1 MENLPLIAM
10 ACAAMSD
17 AVAHDRL
24 TNAAWPW
31 PVSPTAKLAVLVAAV
46 LGAPSLASAEGAAD
60 PQLACPEGAASVP
73 PPRFSM
79 RSGFHDTPFHLT
91 ISALHDTPIFYT
103 LDGSLPDVTDTSGA
117 TSRYR
122 GPIAITDR
130 TGTAHRLAD
139 IDTTSVGRT
148 PFFDDPARA
157 EDFQMPDLS
166 DTVLE
171 QATVIRARTPC
182 SATASASYFIGSDR
196 VRDGLPVLSLVT
208 DPDGLMD
215 HDDGIY
221 VAGRLL
227 EDSVQSPDFDP
238 DDWIISNYSQR
249 GRDWERRVGFDF
261 CAPGGECIYSR
272 DAGVRVHGRY
282 SRSFPQKS
290 LRLYARN
297 DYGDRR
303 FRANFFFNDTPT
315 PLGHRRLI
323 LRNSGNDNPHMMLA
337 DGFLQSLMTGLIADT
352 QAYQPVVVFIN
363 GEYWGIQNIR
373 ERYDRHYLEL
383 VHGADPD
390 EVELLNNS
398 GSTDGQP
405 PDLVDAWH
413 QTLEDVSRLRPDDP
427 RFAEQADAR
436 LDIGSFLDFIIA
448 HVFVGNADWVS
459 NNVRWWRAPKQSET
473 PVAGVHD
480 NRWRWL
486 ISDFDQ
492 WGGGVGDPAFD
503 NFAHRLAPTD
513 DPHVRDGFP
522 FLFHR
527 IMSNDALRA
536 RFLNRFADLMNSTL
550 HPDVTLQRLDGA
562 VARIAPEIPRHLARW
577 RPDREIEHWHADTD
591 RLARFLR
598 ARPAHQFD
606 QLVEAF
612 SLAGTGKVS
621 IATPEAARGTVRV
634 NTISLPDRAHGSAD
648 KWRGRYFL
656 DVPVTVEARAAKGYR
671 FAGWT
676 GLETDADTPVITVF
690 PDAQPVTLRPQF
702 LAE

>member
-1 MENLPLIAM
+1 
-10 ACAAMSD
+10 MSD
-17 AVAHDRL
+17 AVAKNGFPKAALSRRCSPAARL
-24 TNAAWPW
+24 ALLVATLLVAPSIASADNAAEPR
-31 PVSPTAKLAVLVAAV
+31 
-46 LGAPSLASAEGAAD
+46 
-60 PQLACPEGAASVP
+60 LACPEGAASVP

-79 RSGFHDTPFHLT
+79 RSGFHDAPFHLT
-91 ISALHDTPIFYT
+91 ISALHDAPIFYT
-103 LDGSLPDVTDTSGA
+103 LDGSVPDVTDTSGA
-117 TSRYR
+117 TSRYQ
-122 GPIAITDR
+122 GPIEITDR
-130 TGTAHRLAD
+130 TGTAHRLAG

-166 DTVLE
+166 DRVLE

-182 SATASASYFIGSDR
+182 SDTATASYFIGADK

-227 EDSVQSPDFDP
+227 DESVQSPDFDP

-303 FRANFFFNDTPT
+303 FRANFFYGHSPA

-323 LRNSGNDNPHMMLA
+323 LRNSGNDNPHMMMA

-390 EVELLNNS
+390 DVEFLNNS

-405 PDLVDAWH
+405 SDLVAAWY
-413 QTLEDVSRLRPDDP
+413 QTLEDIGQHDPDDP
-427 RFAEQADAR
+427 RFEELAEAQ
-436 LDIGSFLDFIIA
+436 LDVGSFFDFIIA

-459 NNVRWWRAPKQSET
+459 NNVRWWRAPKRSET
-473 PVAGVHD
+473 PVAGVQD
-480 NRWRWL
+480 GRWRWL

-503 NFAHRLAPTD
+503 NFANRLAPTN
-513 DPHVRDGFP
+513 DPRYRDGFP

-527 IMSNDALRA
+527 IISNDALRA
-536 RFLNRFADLMNSTL
+536 RFLNRFADLMNTAL
-550 HPDVTLQRLDGA
+550 HPDVTLDRLDDA
-562 VARIAPEIPRHLARW
+562 IARIAPEIPRHLARW
-577 RPDREIEHWHADTD
+577 RPERQAERWRADTE

-598 ARPAHQFD
+598 DRPAYQRD
-606 QLVEAF
+606 QLVAAF
-612 SLAGTGKVS
+612 SLAGIGQIKV
-621 IATPEAARGTVRV
+621 ATTEAARGTVRI
-634 NTISLPDRAHGSAD
+634 NTISVPDRAQGSAEI
-648 KWRGRYFL
+648 WRGTYFL
-656 DVPVTVEARAAKGYR
+656 DIPVTVEARPAKGYR
-671 FAGWT
+671 FAGWA
-676 GLETDADTPVITVF
+676 GLDSDTDQPVITVL
-690 PDAQPVTLRPQF
+690 PEPEPITLRARF